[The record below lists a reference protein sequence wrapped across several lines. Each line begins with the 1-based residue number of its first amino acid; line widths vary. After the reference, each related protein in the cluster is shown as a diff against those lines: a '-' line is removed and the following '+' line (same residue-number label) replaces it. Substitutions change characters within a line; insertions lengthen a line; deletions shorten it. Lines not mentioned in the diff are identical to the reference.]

1 MNGLTWTVT
10 QVRRFKEL
18 GMDLENL
25 PEDFSTPV
33 IISKSALA
41 KMTIDESHPLF
52 RQVYWINRK

>member
-1 MNGLTWTVT
+1 MAGGINCIAHIISAA
-10 QVRRFKEL
+10 
-18 GMDLENL
+18 ENF
-25 PEDFSTPV
+25 PEDFSMPV